1 MRNSILRK
9 MKSKD
14 VFVYNKGH
22 NAKLNDI
29 KNIVKKYNLVN
40 V

>member
-1 MRNSILRK
+1 MKNSILRK

-14 VFVYNKGH
+14 VFVYNKDH

-29 KNIVKKYNLVN
+29 KNIVKKYNLVK